1 VGSYNDRD
9 NSEYYEGS
17 GGFVMIECED
27 NMLSCQKKLGLFQ
40 NLFER
45 ERERER
51 EREMGIIYVRSSRE
65 LYTVRDIRWI
75 FWVGFRNFE
84 EQRERERERFL
95 TQDSDTF
102 HNSKYIKFV
111 LTFTYLRI

>member
-1 VGSYNDRD
+1 MLEKKRKGFCCFLVGCVRVGSYNGRD

-27 NMLSCQKKLGLFQ
+27 NMLSCQKKLGLFR

-84 EQRERERERFL
+84 EQRERERERDF
-95 TQDSDTF
+95 
-102 HNSKYIKFV
+102 
-111 LTFTYLRI
+111 